1 MESPPCY
8 VQVSS
13 RKSASETRRRSWE
26 LSFWLT
32 RLEEENGD
40 LPQVEVDEMLGLVS
54 DVAAEVTPDD
64 AMPRRVVL
72 FVELLL
78 DVSGDVLLNVVLLQR
93 LRRAIDGVL
102 LHVLGHVRILDD
114 GFSVGHLV
122 GFSDLDRG

>member
-1 MESPPCY
+1 
-8 VQVSS
+8 
-13 RKSASETRRRSWE
+13 
-26 LSFWLT
+26 
-32 RLEEENGD
+32 

-54 DVAAEVTPDD
+54 DVAAEVTSDD

-78 DVSGDVLLNVVLLQR
+78 DVSGDVLLDVVLLQR

-122 GFSDLDRG
+122 GFNDLDRG